1 MEDNLLDMEDYDLLE
16 STIDNPFF
24 PWFFQKEQVKDD
36 DPFFCHAL
44 YCNDL
49 VQSKFYKPILDI
61 FKKYIKWIALYR
73 MNINLLCGVS
83 FKGSVGGKAYVC
95 INFI

>member
-1 MEDNLLDMEDYDLLE
+1 MIIEDNLLDMEDYDLLE
-16 STIDNPFF
+16 SIIDNPFF
-24 PWFFQKEQVKDD
+24 QWFFQKEQVKDD

-61 FKKYIKWIALYR
+61 FKKYIKYESGRKTLSTRCRRW
-73 MNINLLCGVS
+73 S
-83 FKGSVGGKAYVC
+83 WTT
-95 INFI
+95 FISKF